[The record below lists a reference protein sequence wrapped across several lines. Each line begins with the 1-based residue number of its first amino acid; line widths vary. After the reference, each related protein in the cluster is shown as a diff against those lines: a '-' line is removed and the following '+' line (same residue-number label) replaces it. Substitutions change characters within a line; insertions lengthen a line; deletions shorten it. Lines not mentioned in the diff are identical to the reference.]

1 MKNGFTLIE
10 VMVAILILLI
20 GILGFYG
27 LWSRVAKY
35 RYYTNKLGEAIFLAK
50 SKIEEFNVIN
60 YNALE
65 DGGASEDSFRIE
77 WKINEIVSG
86 ELKKVSIKVGWDGDN
101 CSNNIDNC
109 LHNIMFVSTV
119 FRKE

>member
-27 LWSRVAKY
+27 LWSRVAKH

-60 YNALE
+60 YDALE